1 MNDAEL
7 VWLASYPRSGNTF
20 LRTILW
26 QCFALRSASI
36 YPTDLGGN
44 RKLEEYVGHIE
55 HGPDAQIR
63 FPENG
68 IPLFKTHEHA
78 EDKNPAIYVIRDGR
92 AASVSLWKFYDKSLP
107 LENIIEGRHRFGTW
121 SDHVRSWNPWERPNT
136 LLLRYEDM
144 RENLAGVLTVIS
156 KFLGRN
162 ILRESI
168 VDRDTVVKQD
178 GRWVKSESDWRSDLS
193 GVLLERFNEINKDM
207 LTRARY
213 LD

>member
-1 MNDAEL
+1 MNNANL

-36 YPTDLGGN
+36 YPSDLGGN

-55 HGPDAQIR
+55 HGPDRQIR
-63 FPENG
+63 FPEDS
-68 IPLFKTHEHA
+68 IPLFKTHERA

-92 AASVSLWKFYDKSLP
+92 AASVSLWRFYNRSLP
-107 LENIIEGRHRFGTW
+107 LETVIEGGHRFGTW
-121 SDHVRSWNPWERPNT
+121 SAHVQSWNPWDRPNT

-144 RENLAGVLTVIS
+144 QNNLPSVLNRISQFFERDILEENVT
-156 KFLGRN
+156 
-162 ILRESI
+162 
-168 VDRDTVVKQD
+168 DRATIASED
-178 GRWVKSESDWRSDLS
+178 GRWVRSESDWRSDLS
-193 GVLLERFNEINKDM
+193 GVLLERFNEINKDT
-207 LTRARY
+207 LIKAGY

>member
-144 RENLAGVLTVIS
+144 RENLAGVLTVIN

-168 VDRDTVVKQD
+168 VDRDTIVKQD
-178 GRWVKSESDWRSDLS
+178 GRWVRSESDWRSDLS

>member
-78 EDKNPAIYVIRDGR
+78 EDKNTAIYVIRDGR
-92 AASVSLWKFYDKSLP
+92 AASVSLWRFYDGSLP
-107 LENIIEGRHRFGTW
+107 LEDIIEGRHRFGTW

-168 VDRDTVVKQD
+168 VDRDTIVKQD
-178 GRWVKSESDWRSDLS
+178 GRWVRSESDWRSDLS

-207 LTRARY
+207 LTRAGY